1 MCAIVGI
8 TIKGITSEQE
18 IHVDRLIREA
28 RIRGKHATGVSYIQ
42 KGVLKSIKEPIP
54 ADEFMNKYTLDH
66 FMDIDGWKRDL
77 TMILHCRYSTSD
89 LQYNQPFY
97 NNSLSV
103 IHNGVIS
110 QELPENWESLYGYKC
125 ETKNDSEL
133 LFHTVNAGKSPLK
146 VWHESSIAAIE
157 LYPNRNIR
165 FYRNGRRPLHLTA
178 VHNGYIITSTKDIVE
193 RAKFDIKDHNK
204 VPAGAYCTLDE
215 HFAMITEESGVNIND
230 LQ

>member
-1 MCAIVGI
+1 MCAIIGI
-8 TIKGITSEQE
+8 AIKGITPEQE
-18 IHVDRLIREA
+18 LRVDQLIREA

-42 KGVLKSIKEPIP
+42 KGSLKSIKEPIP
-54 ADEFMNKYTLDH
+54 ADEFMDKYTLDS
-66 FMDIDGWKRDL
+66 FMDTDGWKRDL

-110 QELPENWESLYGYKC
+110 QELPENWERLYGYKC
-125 ETKNDSEL
+125 DTKNDSEL
-133 LFHTVNAGKSPLK
+133 LFRTVVAGKSPLK
-146 VWHESSIAAIE
+146 VWQESSIAAVE
-157 LYPNRNIR
+157 LYDNYNLR

-178 VHNGYIITSTKDIVE
+178 IDNGYIITSTKDIVK
-193 RAKFDIKDHNK
+193 RAGFDIRDQNN
-204 VPAGAYCTLDE
+204 VLPGVYCTLDKD
-215 HFAMITEESGVNIND
+215 FTMMIEESGVKIND